1 MVCGRVSAFSGF
13 VMRMWK
19 FLLLHRADLYSTLS
33 IYIRKGVKYY
43 VYKGARS
50 LVWLERP
57 AHNKESMGI
66 TS

>member
-1 MVCGRVSAFSGF
+1 MVCRGISAFSGF

-19 FLLLHRADLYSTLS
+19 LPLLHCADLYSTLP